1 MAALRV
7 VDACTSTDCNKPRR
21 YSRMRASP
29 MPPRMRPITTLRRI
43 LRSERAADVRRL
55 VRLASPL
62 AVGLAGA
69 WLGMS
74 VWGASR
80 VDMGP
85 FVVRLD
91 TQFGRG
97 VTDIVLPPL
106 GHLPAN
112 THSAPPRLSAALR
125 DGRLRERT
133 RDPSAGRIVGR
144 LARGQA
150 DS

>member
-7 VDACTSTDCNKPRR
+7 VDACTATDCNKPRR

-29 MPPRMRPITTLRRI
+29 MPPRMRQITTLRRI

-55 VRLASPL
+55 VRLALPL
-62 AVGLAGA
+62 AVRLAGA

-85 FVVRLD
+85 LVVRLD
-91 TQFGRG
+91 TQLGSG
-97 VTDIVLPPL
+97 VTDNVRL
-106 GHLPAN
+106 
-112 THSAPPRLSAALR
+112 THRPHTA
-125 DGRLRERT
+125 
-133 RDPSAGRIVGR
+133 IH
-144 LARGQA
+144 
-150 DS
+150 